1 MIGDGIFTWET
12 AAGQK
17 PRRYFRRH
25 LVCDGV
31 QASSD
36 ARTASEIAMRE
47 LRAEPHLRLRLNRLT
62 GTAAIYGSFVLIAA
76 VVIGSLSVHP
86 F

>member
-1 MIGDGIFTWET
+1 
-12 AAGQK
+12 
-17 PRRYFRRH
+17 
-25 LVCDGV
+25 
-31 QASSD
+31 
-36 ARTASEIAMRE
+36 MRE